1 MKGLIKFIIG
11 IVIFLV
17 IILVGLLITAL
28 VLINMTPNKLKV
40 GDKTIIN
47 GKSCNDLGIGDVK
60 IKTMINDFRDI
71 KDKNNVVTNPYN
83 GEKANQEMDPVFE
96 KFNLITDGEYDFEKL
111 FTTGIDGSN
120 SYYYKYSDTTIC
132 YILNSSIKY
141 FQGEAESITNFNFEI
156 AEVSFYGN
164 KNEMRVV
171 YKVDISEFKNKLEKA
186 IPSFVS
192 RFIGMPK
199 EVYLVSYQDVG
210 VTEEG
215 KLDLT
220 YKNIYIND
228 VDTEFSNAI
237 LRSVSTE
244 NNSLEEYG
252 EALGDAIS
260 EAISYL
266 GKVGVAEVNSSN
278 EIVSGTE
285 EIGADGYKNGK
296 IGMIC
301 GQNKK

>member
-1 MKGLIKFIIG
+1 MKGLLKFIIG
-11 IVIFLV
+11 IVIFVV
-17 IILVGLLITAL
+17 ILLVGLLITAL
-28 VLINMTPNKLKV
+28 ILINMTPNKLKV

-71 KDKNNVVTNPYN
+71 KDKKNVVTNPIN

-111 FTTGIDGSN
+111 FTTGLDGSN
-120 SYYYKYSDTTIC
+120 SYYYEYSDTTIC

-141 FQGEAESITNFNFEI
+141 FQGDAETITNFNFEI

-164 KNEMRVV
+164 KSEMRVV

-199 EVYLVSYQDVG
+199 EVYLVSYYDVA
-210 VTEEG
+210 VTSEG

-252 EALGDAIS
+252 ESLGDAIS

-266 GKVGVAEVNSSN
+266 GKVGVAEAN
-278 EIVSGTE
+278 EDHSIVSGTV
-285 EIGADGYKNGK
+285 EIGANGYKNGK

-301 GQNKK
+301 GN

>member
-71 KDKNNVVTNPYN
+71 KDKKNVVSNPIN

-120 SYYYKYSDTTIC
+120 SYYYEYSDTTIC
-132 YILNSSIKY
+132 YILNNSIKY
-141 FQGEAESITNFNFEI
+141 FQGEAETITNFNFEI

-199 EVYLVSYQDVG
+199 EVYLVSYYDVV

-266 GKVGVAEVNSSN
+266 GKVGVAEAN
-278 EIVSGTE
+278 EDHSIVSGTV
-285 EIGADGYKNGK
+285 EIGANGYKNGK

-301 GQNKK
+301 GN

>member
-71 KDKNNVVTNPYN
+71 KDKKNVVSNPIN

-120 SYYYKYSDTTIC
+120 SYYYEYSDTTIC
-132 YILNSSIKY
+132 YILNNSIKY
-141 FQGEAESITNFNFEI
+141 FQGEAETITNFNFEI

-199 EVYLVSYQDVG
+199 EVYLVSYYDVV

-220 YKNIYIND
+220 YKNIDIND

-266 GKVGVAEVNSSN
+266 GKVGVAEAN
-278 EIVSGTE
+278 EDHSIVSGTV
-285 EIGADGYKNGK
+285 EIGANGYKNGK

-301 GQNKK
+301 GN

>member
-71 KDKNNVVTNPYN
+71 KDKKNVVSNTIN

-120 SYYYKYSDTTIC
+120 SYYYEYSDTTIC
-132 YILNSSIKY
+132 YILNNSIKY
-141 FQGEAESITNFNFEI
+141 FQGEAETITNFNFEI

-199 EVYLVSYQDVG
+199 EVYLVSYYDVV

-220 YKNIYIND
+220 YKNIDIND

-266 GKVGVAEVNSSN
+266 GKVGVAEAN
-278 EIVSGTE
+278 EDHSIVSGTV
-285 EIGADGYKNGK
+285 EIGANGYKNGK

-301 GQNKK
+301 GN

>member
-141 FQGEAESITNFNFEI
+141 FQGEAETITNFNFEI

-199 EVYLVSYQDVG
+199 EVYLVSYYDVV

-266 GKVGVAEVNSSN
+266 GKVGVAEAN
-278 EIVSGTE
+278 EDHSIVSGTV
-285 EIGADGYKNGK
+285 EIGANGYKNGK

-301 GQNKK
+301 GN

>member
-71 KDKNNVVTNPYN
+71 KDKKNVVSNPIN

-120 SYYYKYSDTTIC
+120 SYYYEYSDTTIC
-132 YILNSSIKY
+132 YILNNSIKY
-141 FQGEAESITNFNFEI
+141 FQGEAETITNFNFEI

-199 EVYLVSYQDVG
+199 EVYLVSYYDVV

-252 EALGDAIS
+252 DALGDAIS

-266 GKVGVAEVNSSN
+266 GKVGVAEAN
-278 EIVSGTE
+278 EDHSIVSGTV
-285 EIGADGYKNGK
+285 EIGANGYKNGK

-301 GQNKK
+301 GN

>member
-71 KDKNNVVTNPYN
+71 KDKKNVVSNPIN

-96 KFNLITDGEYDFEKL
+96 KFNLFTDGEYDFEKL

-120 SYYYKYSDTTIC
+120 SYYYEYSDTTIC

-141 FQGEAESITNFNFEI
+141 FQGEAETITNFNFEI

-164 KNEMRVV
+164 KNEMRAV

-199 EVYLVSYQDVG
+199 EVYLVSYYDVL

-252 EALGDAIS
+252 ESLGDAIS

-266 GKVGVAEVNSSN
+266 GKVGVAEAN
-278 EIVSGTE
+278 EDHSIVSGTV
-285 EIGADGYKNGK
+285 EIGANGYKNGK

-301 GQNKK
+301 GN